1 MSSVNKNEEK
11 LYVITYKELIFTF
24 IVFSSILFVLYPKDL
39 LKEQILSEKSNYDLS
54 MLYLKNLLIHS
65 PEDESLMLILAE
77 QSLRSGNKDLSLR
90 LLQLLFKSEN
100 KEHRERALLLGYEL
114 KKDDYYYVKDPE
126 KKAALKKSLE
136 KIYRDIYFGK
146 MYKEANIE
154 KWYKESLFFNHKE
167 SMHYFLNKLI
177 EKDPTEVALLEKSYY
192 LELELKHQNHAM
204 QRIKMLQK
212 YDTKR
217 FQKWVWDEYYTY
229 INFKQYRD
237 AEKVLLEHASQSKL
251 FKQQLAAFYLMR
263 KKYKKSSMIY
273 EEMFKATREYEK
285 RKFYFFKL
293 VEALQAGHYFDA
305 AADKVKRYESYY
317 IEDKEAR
324 KFMLKIYIATD
335 HLDYADNLA
344 NAILTKGLL

>member
-1 MSSVNKNEEK
+1 MSFVNNEEK

-24 IVFSSILFVLYPKDL
+24 IVFCSILFLLYPKDL

-77 QSLRSGNKDLSLR
+77 QSLRSGKKDLSLR

-100 KEHRERALLLGYEL
+100 KDHRERALLLGYEL

-126 KKAALKKSLE
+126 KKAQLKKGLE
-136 KIYRDIYFGK
+136 KIYKEIYFGK
-146 MYKEANIE
+146 IYKEEDIE

-177 EKDPTEVALLEKSYY
+177 EKDPTDVALLEKSYY
-192 LELELKHQNHAM
+192 LELELKHQDHAM

-212 YDTKR
+212 YDTKHS
-217 FQKWVWDEYYTY
+217 QKWVWDEYYTY
-229 INFKQYRD
+229 INFKKYSK
-237 AEKVLLEHASQSKL
+237 AEKLLLEHAPQSIL

-263 KKYKKSSMIY
+263 KKYKKSAKIY
-273 EEMFKATREYEK
+273 EELFNVTHEYEK
-285 RKFYFFKL
+285 RKHYFFKF
-293 VEALQAGHYFDA
+293 VGALQAGHYFDA
-305 AADKVKRYESYY
+305 AADKVKRYEHYY

-324 KFMLKIYIATD
+324 KFMLKTYIATD
-335 HLDYADNLA
+335 HLEYADKLA
-344 NAILTKGLL
+344 NVILEKGLL